1 MKTLLQKNQQKQNYK
16 SSRLRRKS
24 FAPVDV
30 NNINNVD
37 VILLIKYNYTFRTC
51 NMFVHLVCDI
61 LLFLQK

>member
-37 VILLIKYNYTFRTC
+37 VILSIKYN
-51 NMFVHLVCDI
+51 
-61 LLFLQK
+61 